1 MVKIALKIDTRA
13 IGFHEGLMKSKSSF
27 IRDNYT
33 NKRIEPL
40 YWLPNMLRQKNATY

>member
-13 IGFHEGLMKSKSSF
+13 LSFHEGSMKSKSSF
-27 IRDNYT
+27 IRDYYM

-40 YWLPNMLRQKNATY
+40 FWLPNMLRKKDATY